1 MTLKLA
7 LQLKKASAIWQKAV
21 KSFSL
26 LSDRLVRAVPMI
38 VGGQSRSWVKAVFH
52 FTRLVMRIKHDQGSR
67 GLALMLKASSLMIM
81 RSVAG
86 SKLLNSRDAGLA
98 ISANRQGLPRW
109 IPVLHR
115 KLISDGNRRVIRLYL
130 GFCTL
135 YRVLDFKGKLS
146 LSTITDPGKD
156 ISVFSAQFSTF
167 METYMRLIGRFGV
180 KPLPMARDREDSE
193 FWGQPHGLRGAIRF
207 ITLTP
212 VWKWMFTSGPS
223 SKYTKTLA
231 IANGW
236 TDMLAVMSTPVVFDL
251 LEHWRTFIGD
261 LPFRD
266 WLPWFKDAEACL
278 DEWCGEEAVS
288 ARLRSLKEKL
298 RQAEKL
304 VATNPKERCV
314 VGTVEFLNPSAAVSH
329 YQQAIRKY
337 EQGGS
342 GGWRQGGRP
351 QFPVGALSIV
361 EEPGKKR
368 IVAMVDIWTQWALYP
383 LHRALYKI
391 LGKIPQDGLKDQIK
405 PVKVLLAKMKSE
417 GKTAFWSF
425 DLSAATDRLPVSVQV
440 LVLAAFTHLGFAST
454 WASLLVNRLYQTPK
468 EFATSTGVS
477 AVSYKVGQPM
487 GAYSSWAMLA
497 MTHHALV
504 QFAAWRLGHRVWF
517 TDYAVLGD
525 DIVISDRGVAEE
537 YVKIMDELGVKIGF
551 HKSIVSNNSS
561 LEFAKKFFYKGE
573 EVSPLSLGGI
583 AVGWLGPGFV
593 PEVVAASKQRHGEDV
608 SLYQIA
614 RYIGVG
620 FKSASAA
627 TTRLLSGL
635 PRILSSTVLLMTRP
649 GAPFGVATLYDWYR
663 QTSVLGKPV
672 KMLTK
677 YEEKI
682 FNLVWTEVCDSAL
695 GPALKRVKAVAR
707 DLVIPNNGK
716 KKLERQEHPLGD
728 SYTKRY
734 RAWFEGIV
742 IPSFIKKW
750 RRAIDEAGEKLRK
763 ARFFWDKEGNL
774 RKSLLAMEEALRLLA
789 LVPTRANIV
798 RREET
803 EVKISDQILL
813 GVLVPRSVKRWNL
826 VASAMGRKP
835 TSRQGPLTRKGKV
848 SKGKDKSQTK

>member
-1 MTLKLA
+1 MTLKLT
-7 LQLKKASAIWQKAV
+7 LQLKTASAIWQKAV

-52 FTRLVMRIKHDQGSR
+52 FTRLVMRIRRDQGSK
-67 GLALMLKASSLMIM
+67 GLALLLKASSLMIM
-81 RSVAG
+81 RSVSG
-86 SKLLNSRDAGLA
+86 SKLTNSRDAGLA

-115 KLISDGNRRVIRLYL
+115 KLISDGNRRVISLYL

-156 ISVFSAQFSTF
+156 ITAISAQFGSF
-167 METYMRLIGRFGV
+167 METYMKWIGRHGI
-180 KPLPMARDREDSE
+180 KPLPKARDREDSE
-193 FWGQPHGLRGAIRF
+193 FWGQRNGLRGAIRF

-236 TDMLAVMSTPVVFDL
+236 TDMLAVMSTPVIFNL
-251 LEHWRTFIGD
+251 LEHWRSFIGD

-288 ARLRSLKEKL
+288 SGLRSLEVKL
-298 RQAEKL
+298 KAAERL
-304 VATNPKERCV
+304 LETNPNDRCT
-314 VGTVEFLNPSAAVSH
+314 VGTVDFLNPSLAVNH
-329 YQQAIRKY
+329 YTELIVKY
-337 EQGGS
+337 KQGGM
-342 GGWRQGGRP
+342 GGWREGGRP

-391 LGKIPQDGLKDQIK
+391 LGKIPEDGTFDQMK
-405 PVKVLLAKMKSE
+405 PVKALLKKAKSE
-417 GKTAFWSF
+417 GKQHFWSF
-425 DLSAATDRLPVSVQV
+425 DLSAATDRLPIHIQV

-454 WASLLVNRLYQTPK
+454 WASLLVDRLYQTPK
-468 EFATSTGVS
+468 EFATTTGVS
-477 AVSYKVGQPM
+477 AVGYKVGQPM
-487 GAYSSWAMLA
+487 GAYSSWGMLA

-504 QFAAWRLGHRVWF
+504 QFSAWRVGHRAWF

-525 DIVISDRGVAEE
+525 DIVICDRDVANE
-537 YVKIMDELGVKIGF
+537 YVKVMDELGVKIGF
-551 HKSIVSNNSS
+551 HKSIISSNSS
-561 LEFAKKFFYKGE
+561 LEFAKRFFFKGE
-573 EVSPLSLGGI
+573 EASPLSLGGI

-593 PEVVAASKQRHGEDV
+593 PEVVAASKQRHGIEV
-608 SLYQIA
+608 TLYQIA
-614 RYIGVG
+614 RYMGVG
-620 FKSASAA
+620 FKAASAA
-627 TTRLLSGL
+627 ATKQYSGL
-635 PRILSSTVLLMTRP
+635 PRILASAVLLMTRP
-649 GAPFGVATLYDWYR
+649 GAPFGVPTLYEWYR
-663 QTSVLGKPV
+663 RSSISGKPV
-672 KMLTK
+672 KMLSK
-677 YEEKI
+677 WEDKI
-682 FNLVWTEVCDSAL
+682 FRLLWEEITDNVL
-695 GPALKRVKAVAR
+695 GKALKRVKEVAH

-716 KKLERQEHPLGD
+716 KKLERQKHPLGD

-742 IPSFIKKW
+742 IPSFVKKW
-750 RRAIDEAGEKLRK
+750 RHSIDEAGEKLRE
-763 ARFFWDKEGNL
+763 ARLAWDKEGNL
-774 RKSLLAMEEALRLLA
+774 RKSLSAMEKALSLLA

-798 RREET
+798 RRDEPEIR
-803 EVKISDQILL
+803 ISEQVLL
-813 GVLVPRSVKRWNL
+813 GVLVPRSVKRWNT
-826 VASAMGRKP
+826 VAKAMGRKP
-835 TSRQGPLTRKGKV
+835 TCRQGPLTRKGKRV
-848 SKGKDKSQTK
+848 KVVRASPAR